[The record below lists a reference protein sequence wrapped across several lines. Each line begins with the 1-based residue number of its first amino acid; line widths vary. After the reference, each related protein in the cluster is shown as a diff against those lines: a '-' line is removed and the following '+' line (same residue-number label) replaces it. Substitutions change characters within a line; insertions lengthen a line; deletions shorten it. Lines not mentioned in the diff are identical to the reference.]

1 MATGGAD
8 GEASRSPVPHGGQ
21 HQGNGGRG
29 GAGDKPMGQTA
40 CAA

>member
-8 GEASRSPVPHGGQ
+8 GEASRSPVPRGGQ
-21 HQGNGGRG
+21 CQGTGGRG
-29 GAGDKPMGQTA
+29 GAGDKPVGQTV